1 MTRTQRNYRLLA
13 GLLLSVGCA
22 LAAAMTLA
30 DLRSPLRSGLVAT
43 MLVVGT
49 GWAVTCWIDLK
60 EAAYAGTVALATGLS
75 VLFLYALLFV
85 EIGWWHPIG
94 SVGALLVGAA
104 VLNAGGTA
112 RDGLRRIER

>member
-13 GLLLSVGCA
+13 DLLATVGCA
-22 LAAAMTLA
+22 VAAAMTLA
-30 DLRSPLRSGLVAT
+30 NLHSPLRSGLVAT

-49 GWAVTCWIDLK
+49 GWAVTCWIGLT

-75 VLFLYALLFV
+75 VIFFYALLFV
-85 EIGWWHPIG
+85 EIGWWHPVG

-104 VLNAGGTA
+104 VLNAAGVA
-112 RDGLRRIER
+112 RDSFRRIQQ